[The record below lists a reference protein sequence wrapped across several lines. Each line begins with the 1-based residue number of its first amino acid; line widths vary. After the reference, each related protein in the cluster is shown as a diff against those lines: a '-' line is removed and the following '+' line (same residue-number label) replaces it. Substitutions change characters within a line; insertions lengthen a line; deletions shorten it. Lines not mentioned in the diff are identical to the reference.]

1 MMLFGGGEGPG
12 PRTRRASQ
20 VSNENEVR
28 ERLVMVR
35 EGNEYVP
42 RSIKVGPS
50 NFDHSE
56 VLEGLKEG
64 EEIQIVTISRA
75 KLAAE
80 QLNERMRNMN
90 SMGGLGGGNVRGG
103 GR

>member
-1 MMLFGGGEGPG
+1 MMFFGGGDGPV
-12 PRTRRASQ
+12 PRSRRAAQ

-35 EGNEYVP
+35 EGNEFVP
-42 RSIKVGPS
+42 RQIKVGPS
-50 NFDHSE
+50 NFDQSE
-56 VLEGLKEG
+56 VIEGLKEG

-75 KLAAE
+75 KLASE
-80 QLNERMRNMN
+80 QMTERMRNMN
-90 SMGGLGGGNVRGG
+90 SMGGIGGGAVRGG